1 MGKPALTEIT
11 SAGPSAPLPQTAPIM
26 RASRPS
32 LLQPN
37 SVQAPLHPALAQRAP
52 ITHLQLSQYLPPT
65 HLLSERAQVACLAA
79 RLLRVDT
86 RGLLI
91 GYYRVDLL
99 PALSSLPPC
108 IPSLLLNADRPG
120 TANSPSQPV
129 PINPTSD
136 HSKAAKQQH
145 TLDLQEAYKLL
156 REACEHAYTPMYC
169 FEGPP
174 AQEDGSP
181 FWNRLPYEDPL
192 AYEAFQSYIQQ
203 GFDGPRLLSDL
214 TTALDTLDTLSNTC
228 NIPLQELQELYVM
241 HYWPFRAKA
250 FDLFKSA
257 ALRYER
263 NQRVHGTKEAHYLI
277 STKLL
282 EKTVARMSDDDFLN
296 DLTPREGIEMVKT
309 LAAMQRVALDM
320 PANAPQENPL
330 AENHNASRD
339 FQETMDDIVDPYAAP
354 NPNVNPNQLRNTNGG
369 VTNVRVFAGAS
380 TGGPNGGHAGVGA
393 YIGVDIDNDPDGLGG
408 GLTRTR
414 MLDILKDPDAAAH
427 AQELLIH
434 YRSEPDDL
442 LTDDPHSPTPT
453 PNSDPHECIIEHKSD
468 D

>member
-1 MGKPALTEIT
+1 MGKPALTEILA
-11 SAGPSAPLPQTAPIM
+11 SGPPAPAQSTAPIM

-32 LLQPN
+32 LLQPVN
-37 SVQAPLHPALAQRAP
+37 TPSSSHSHPLHPALAQRSP
-52 ITHLQLSQYLPPT
+52 ISHIQLSQYLPPT

-99 PALSSLPPC
+99 PALSTLPPLVTD
-108 IPSLLLNADRPG
+108 LLLNQSTSDKP
-120 TANSPSQPV
+120 TPTPT

-136 HSKAAKQQH
+136 HSKAAKQQQ
-145 TLDLQEAYKLL
+145 TLDLQEAYRLL
-156 REACEHAYTPMYC
+156 KEACEHAYTPMYC

-181 FWNRLPYEDPL
+181 FWNRLPYEDSI

-203 GFDGPRLLSDL
+203 GFDGPRLLTPDS
-214 TTALDTLDTLSNTC
+214 TNS
-228 NIPLQELQELYVM
+228 LQELQELYVM

-263 NQRVHGTKEAHYLI
+263 NQRVHGTKEAHFLI
-277 STKLL
+277 ASKLL
-282 EKTVARMSDDDFLN
+282 EKAVSRMSDDDFLN
-296 DLTPREGIEMVKT
+296 DLTPREGMEMVKT
-309 LAAMQRVALDM
+309 LAALQRVSLDM

-330 AENHNASRD
+330 AEHHNASRD

-354 NPNVNPNQLRNTNGG
+354 NPNVNPSRIKEPSGG
-369 VTNVRVFAGAS
+369 VTNVRVFAGAHA
-380 TGGPNGGHAGVGA
+380 HAGNGRAGA
-393 YIGVDIDNDPDGLGG
+393 YIGVDIDSDPDGLGG

-442 LTDDPHSPTPT
+442 LTDEPAC
-453 PNSDPHECIIEHKSD
+453 NPHEHIIEHEPEPGQGPKSD